1 MVGWGA
7 SMPSIHGGRGCCSS
21 CCCRHGVVA
30 RLGFT
35 CRRCWA
41 VRSPPPIP
49 HDHSLNST
57 RLDSLSSPPSATH
70 ACTITFIL
78 GSRCPRLCLQGLKL
92 ACFGEALHETEESRT
107 HQARHIPLAAVSCS
121 ILSLFLCFSIV
132 SALHLPLSIFHF
144 YFL

>member
-1 MVGWGA
+1 LVGALQCPPFMEGGAAAAAAAAASAMVLSPAWGSPA
-7 SMPSIHGGRGCCSS
+7 AAAGPSDH
-21 CCCRHGVVA
+21 HH
-30 RLGFT
+30 
-35 CRRCWA
+35 
-41 VRSPPPIP
+41 RSPMIT
-49 HDHSLNST
+49 HST
-57 RLDSLSSPPSATH
+57 QLDSLSSPPSATH